1 MKWIL
6 VYIVVN
12 GMEPVAVN
20 GAGPNVT
27 FNTMFECFEFR
38 ENLVKLAGGLDGYF
52 PPNMQGVC
60 IQIKDS

>member
-1 MKWIL
+1 
-6 VYIVVN
+6 
-12 GMEPVAVN
+12 MEPVAVN
-20 GAGPNVT
+20 AAGPNVT
-27 FNTMFECFEFR
+27 FNTMFECFQFR